1 MTAEERAEYIR
12 AIVAQAPPLD
22 ARQAGIVRAAFA
34 QSPAPAPKRRRA
46 PSREAQG
53 ASHLEMRMESANHN
67 VAGPSDIDPRSPRA
81 STPAGAR

>member
-34 QSPAPAPKRRRA
+34 QSPAPAPKRRNA
-46 PSREAQG
+46 PSRSQG
-53 ASHLEMRMESANHN
+53 RTAPRGWRPQDDT
-67 VAGPSDIDPRSPRA
+67 VDRPSDTGSRSPHA
-81 STPAGAR
+81 TTPAGAR